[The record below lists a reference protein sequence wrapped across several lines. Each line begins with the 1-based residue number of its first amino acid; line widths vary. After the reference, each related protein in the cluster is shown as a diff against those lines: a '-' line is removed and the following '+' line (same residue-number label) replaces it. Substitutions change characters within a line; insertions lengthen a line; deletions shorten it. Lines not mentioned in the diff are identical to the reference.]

1 MGDQGELNCNHWL
14 EGDKLARNF
23 MVASLGSLGLMVVL
37 GRTRFRK
44 SKSQGW
50 HFCFRGIA
58 GNKAGVAP
66 KALTSQSRWAAA
78 KRVVEHVI

>member
-1 MGDQGELNCNHWL
+1 MGDQGELNCSHWL

-50 HFCFRGIA
+50 HFCSEA
-58 GNKAGVAP
+58 
-66 KALTSQSRWAAA
+66 SQATRLGWHL
-78 KRVVEHVI
+78 RP